1 MSSSTIH
8 HAIIDKAF
16 EGNAALR
23 KRVYSAIASSPEHAS
38 LFEDIAKYTCT
49 LRNSSGG
56 ASTLSSPQLRV
67 AGGDGPAEKKR
78 KLING
83 GALIG
88 EGGAN
93 STNDAT
99 LSAGLTADAEL
110 QFYVQDLSFAVP
122 QRKKLR
128 LELTRLASSAGDSSM
143 ATEYLKARNQVSGE
157 VEFGVPLSKIQ
168 HILCL
173 PVPEKTQRQF
183 NFCIIPEYADGIT
196 SVPDGQVTFE
206 SIVWTIPDGP
216 PRTAFLGSG
225 TPAMES
231 ANLAETYESYLKR
244 MLDDNLKHT
253 KVICPSE
260 KEFVSPVPEAHRK
273 DDKAYHVK
281 AFRGSKEGY
290 LFFLST
296 GIFFGFK
303 KPLIFFSLENID
315 SISYTSVLQRTFNLN
330 IAARSPLKPAEVQE
344 FELSMIDQSNHP
356 GIDAYIKKHGLQDA
370 SLAEARRAKRLNI
383 NGVKGDGAD
392 GAGNGGDAGAN
403 NGAGGIGEEEESELM
418 KAQREMEDR
427 EDEEEEDYDPGS
439 EGDSDGSGSS
449 SEEEDDYYDGERDG
463 QQEDKGEG
471 RDLVK
476 EELGSEAEEIEK
488 D

>member
-1 MSSSTIH
+1 MSSSTINN
-8 HAIIDKAF
+8 AVIDKAF
-16 EGNAALR
+16 EDNAPLR
-23 KRVYSAIASSPEHAS
+23 KRVYSAIASTPEYTS
-38 LFEDIAKYTCT
+38 LFEDIAKYTST
-49 LRNSSGG
+49 LRSGLGGGSS
-56 ASTLSSPQLRV
+56 ASSQLRV
-67 AGGDGPAEKKR
+67 AAGEGPAAKKR
-78 KLING
+78 KLIDG
-83 GALIG
+83 GVG
-88 EGGAN
+88 
-93 STNDAT
+93 
-99 LSAGLTADAEL
+99 
-110 QFYVQDLSFAVP
+110 DLSFAIP

-128 LELTRLASSAGDSSM
+128 LELTRLAPSVAGGKDG
-143 ATEYLKARNQVSGE
+143 YLRARNQASNE
-157 VEFGVPLSKIQ
+157 VEFGIPMSKIRPLTNAVGTTPCIE

-183 NFCIIPEYADGIT
+183 NFCILPEYGDGIT
-196 SVPDGQVTFE
+196 TVPDDQIAFE
-206 SIVWTIPDGP
+206 PIVWTIPDGP

-244 MLDDNLKHT
+244 MLDDNLRHT

-260 KEFVSPVPEAHRK
+260 KEFVSPTPEAHRK
-273 DDKAYHVK
+273 GDKAYHVK
-281 AFRGSKEGY
+281 AFRGSKEGF

-330 IAARSPLKPAEVQE
+330 IAARSPLNPDEVQE

-383 NGVKGDGAD
+383 NGVKSGDDGAD
-392 GAGNGGDAGAN
+392 GAVGAGAGN
-403 NGAGGIGEEEESELM
+403 YAGQGEEEEESELM

-427 EDEEEEDYDPGS
+427 EEEEEEDYDPGS
-439 EGDSDGSGSS
+439 EGESEGSGSS
-449 SEEEDDYYDGERDG
+449 SDEEDEDADG
-463 QQEDKGEG
+463 QGAYDPEEG
-471 RDLVK
+471 RDLVR
-476 EELGSEAEEIEK
+476 EELGSEAEEI
-488 D
+488 